1 MYVCST
7 CIILVIDA
15 LALRHWPPKCAV
27 VYSSSTTI
35 DTCTCISCKKCGI
48 QYIGETSQKLRNGM
62 NNHRNRLRNLTNL
75 YLYQHFNSDGHS
87 EEDLSIM
94 PIEEITT
101 SDKGTCAKRLE
112 REDYWCRELCTFYPY
127 GLNDNVRKVGNISK
141 CKDKIVVNTL
151 FHKQTRKFRKRQPRK
166 RRRKIEVT
174 NLTESLETLLD
185 NYKSCHFCFSIRS
198 LVLSLPRKCIHI
210 YDYIMEYC

>member
-1 MYVCST
+1 MMLYSQSLYTSVG
-7 CIILVIDA
+7 
-15 LALRHWPPKCAV
+15 RNAV
-27 VYSSSTTI
+27 DGQAQTNNVSCV
-35 DTCTCISCKKCGI
+35 CTCGSIRCKTCKHVSQGSTFMSNVTRKSYTVVSPSCLMNCATENVIYLISCKKCGI
-48 QYIGETSQKLRNGM
+48 QYIGETSQKLRNRM

-75 YLYQHFNSDGHS
+75 YLYQHFNSHGHS

-151 FHKQTRKFRKRQPRK
+151 FHKQTRKFRKRQPQK

-174 NLTESLETLLD
+174 NLTE
-185 NYKSCHFCFSIRS
+185 K
-198 LVLSLPRKCIHI
+198 P
-210 YDYIMEYC
+210 